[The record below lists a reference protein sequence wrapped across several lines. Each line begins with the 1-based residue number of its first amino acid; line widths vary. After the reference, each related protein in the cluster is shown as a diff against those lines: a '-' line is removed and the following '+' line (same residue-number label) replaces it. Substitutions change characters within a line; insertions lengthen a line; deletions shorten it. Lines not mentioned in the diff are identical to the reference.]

1 MDEIETSPSN
11 GCVEVQVCPPEKKQ
25 NEDEDETGKEMPFP
39 LFDQEFEMT
48 IDSQEPLVSISPTAS
63 KKDASAPKGAESVH
77 VPVET
82 HANKLNT
89 TAETAESSIL
99 DSSAEMDI
107 NTSTLSRIQIP
118 SDIFTDAFDQLT
130 DIAVAAGIVTAD
142 SSPAGN
148 GGAAKTRKEE
158 IAASN
163 TNEEEPGRIISASFD
178 DDEAQPFDED
188 ERDNVLDVSLPFDEM
203 FGGRKHPE
211 DLSAIARMRYRQIN
225 ESADTSKAEPLKSAG
240 KSYEEIR
247 KEKHEKWRNLRHR
260 ATREEAE
267 IMQMHKRGEELLD
280 ALSENLGEKSKPPKS
295 RKSEESITG
304 TLSSDPTKEDSSF
317 IDISVLTKPIEDAW
331 NQSQAALFEAVM
343 GHRKDD
349 DNHSEHSRYEDSDY
363 DDDSCSEASSYYS
376 DNDEDSEFDS
386 ADRGRRSKR
395 GHSSEK
401 RRGHGNNGE
410 NEWDDESESDE
421 EDEEFE
427 TPRASSEGGSNRN
440 FMDVSFTCG

>member
-1 MDEIETSPSN
+1 
-11 GCVEVQVCPPEKKQ
+11 
-25 NEDEDETGKEMPFP
+25 MPFP

-203 FGGRKHPE
+203 LGGRKHPE

-247 KEKHEKWRNLRHR
+247 KEKHE
-260 ATREEAE
+260 
-267 IMQMHKRGEELLD
+267 G
-280 ALSENLGEKSKPPKS
+280 
-295 RKSEESITG
+295 
-304 TLSSDPTKEDSSF
+304 
-317 IDISVLTKPIEDAW
+317 
-331 NQSQAALFEAVM
+331 
-343 GHRKDD
+343 
-349 DNHSEHSRYEDSDY
+349 
-363 DDDSCSEASSYYS
+363 
-376 DNDEDSEFDS
+376 
-386 ADRGRRSKR
+386 
-395 GHSSEK
+395 
-401 RRGHGNNGE
+401 
-410 NEWDDESESDE
+410 
-421 EDEEFE
+421 
-427 TPRASSEGGSNRN
+427 
-440 FMDVSFTCG
+440 